1 MKKVKILLG
10 IVVVAIAL
18 GCEGPQGPPG
28 RDGVNG
34 ANGADG
40 ADAERASVFEQAVT
54 FAYDVDNNL
63 WSSEVLSFGNTSG
76 GDVFLA
82 YVSLDENLFTSL
94 PASFFDE
101 FGEFQYV
108 FDHDAD
114 SVQFQII
121 GDNDLSDLGVE
132 FTDNIVTRVAI
143 IPGDL
148 VAEFNVNGEMD
159 IISLMKQMNISET
172 DIIFQ

>member
-1 MKKVKILLG
+1 MKKIQILLG
-10 IVVVAIAL
+10 IVVIAFAF

-28 RDGVNG
+28 RDGF
-34 ANGADG
+34 DG
-40 ADAERASVFEQAVT
+40 EDAQRASVFEQTVT

-63 WSSEVLSFGNTSG
+63 WSSEVLSFGNTVN

-82 YVSLDENLFTSL
+82 YVSLDDNLFTSL

-108 FDHDAD
+108 FDHDMD

-121 GDNDLSDLGVE
+121 GDNDLSTLGVD
-132 FTDNIVTRVAI
+132 FTDNVVTRVAI
-143 IPGDL
+143 VPGDL
-148 VAEFNVNGEMD
+148 VAEFNVNGDMD